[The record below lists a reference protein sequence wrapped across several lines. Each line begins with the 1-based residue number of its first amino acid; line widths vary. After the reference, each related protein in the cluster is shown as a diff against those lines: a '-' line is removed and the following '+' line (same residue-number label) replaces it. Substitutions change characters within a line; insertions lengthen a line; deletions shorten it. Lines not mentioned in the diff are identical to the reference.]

1 MREFIRRALQKTAK
15 MNADQIQSLLTLV
28 TEEYEML
35 DAVLDSVGTGIIV
48 CDTFHIMIQSN
59 KAATRILPLEF
70 HDIQDKPVWACIR
83 DPDVAAFVCET
94 IENEETVTA
103 REFTLEEL
111 SGQRYLSI
119 SVMPLVRSKSVSG
132 TIITLED
139 ITEKKNDEL
148 RNRRFESLASLTTLA
163 ATVAHEIK
171 NPLGSISIHVQ
182 LVRKAL
188 ARQGIEADAAVMK
201 YFDVVDEEIDRLN
214 KIVVDFLFA
223 VRPMKFEFAPLDIN
237 KTIRS
242 LAELFGEE
250 LRQARIEVSLDLAEG
265 LPLLNAD
272 ERYIRQMLI
281 NLIKNAMGAI
291 KDGGTVSL
299 ATSLADDFVQILVR
313 DTGTGIPEHLITKI
327 FEPYFTTKIDGT
339 GLGLSLSYKVVKEHG
354 GDIRVQSELGKGT
367 CFTVYLPVPR
377 RAQKMIEYE
386 EYRK

>member
-1 MREFIRRALQKTAK
+1 
-15 MNADQIQSLLTLV
+15 
-28 TEEYEML
+28 
-35 DAVLDSVGTGIIV
+35 
-48 CDTFHIMIQSN
+48 
-59 KAATRILPLEF
+59 
-70 HDIQDKPVWACIR
+70 
-83 DPDVAAFVCET
+83 
-94 IENEETVTA
+94 
-103 REFTLEEL
+103 
-111 SGQRYLSI
+111 
-119 SVMPLVRSKSVSG
+119 
-132 TIITLED
+132 
-139 ITEKKNDEL
+139 
-148 RNRRFESLASLTTLA
+148 
-163 ATVAHEIK
+163 
-171 NPLGSISIHVQ
+171 
-182 LVRKAL
+182 
-188 ARQGIEADAAVMK
+188 
-201 YFDVVDEEIDRLN
+201 
-214 KIVVDFLFA
+214 
-223 VRPMKFEFAPLDIN
+223 MKFEFAPLDIN